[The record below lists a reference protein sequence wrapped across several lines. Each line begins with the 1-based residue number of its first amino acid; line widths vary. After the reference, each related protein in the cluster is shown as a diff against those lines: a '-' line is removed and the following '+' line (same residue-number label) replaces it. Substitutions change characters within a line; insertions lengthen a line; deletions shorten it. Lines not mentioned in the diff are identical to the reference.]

1 MKGRLLAVATAVMA
15 FGFANAAYA
24 QDAKL
29 VAKGEQVYAAQKCA
43 MCHSIGDKGNKKGPL
58 DGVGSKLTVAEI
70 REWMVN
76 PAEMT
81 KKTKSERKPVMKA
94 YDKLSKED
102 LDAVIAYMQSLKKK

>member
-1 MKGRLLAVATAVMA
+1 MKGRLLALTTALVA
-15 FGFANAAYA
+15 FGFAGAAYA

-29 VAKGEQVYAAQKCA
+29 VAKGEQVYAAQKCS

-58 DGVGSKLTVAEI
+58 DGVGTKLTAAEI

-81 KKTKSERKPVMKA
+81 KKTKSDRKPVMKA

-102 LDAVIAYMQSLKKK
+102 LDAVVAYMQSLKK

>member
-1 MKGRLLAVATAVMA
+1 MKGPILAVAAVVTL
-15 FGFANAAYA
+15 GFAGATYA

-58 DGVGSKLTVAEI
+58 DGVGTKLTVAEI

-76 PAEMT
+76 PAEMH
-81 KKTKSERKPVMKA
+81 KKTGKDRKPNMKP

-102 LDAVIAYMQSLKKK
+102 LDAVVAYMQSLKK